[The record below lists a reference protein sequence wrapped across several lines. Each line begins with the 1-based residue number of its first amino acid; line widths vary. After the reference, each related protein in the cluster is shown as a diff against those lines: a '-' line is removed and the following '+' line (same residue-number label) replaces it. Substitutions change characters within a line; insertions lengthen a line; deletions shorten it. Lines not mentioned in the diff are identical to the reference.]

1 MAADG
6 DKMERTVSVSAT
18 GSVMAEADVAQI
30 SAGVV
35 TEADSAKDAMG
46 RNSIVMTKLIDGL
59 KAAGI
64 QPKDIQTTTL
74 NVEPRYTQP
83 KDGRAATINGYR
95 VVNQVRLTVRDV
107 KRLGEFLDQAIA
119 LGANQINHI
128 AFDIAEPEMLKD
140 EARKQAMENA
150 RRRGELYAKAAG
162 GQLGPVLRIS
172 ESVADAHPMPGGR
185 MAMRASVPIEA
196 RHAQPRGRGARD
208 LRPALSRTPCRPK
221 SFSRSLRPACCSRL
235 TPGPNMAL
243 MIANT
248 LRHGLRGGLVTLAG
262 TTTGLALLVA
272 AAAAGMTSI
281 MVFMST
287 WFDVVR
293 WTGAVYLVYLGARQL
308 WQLRGRGCPNRD

>member
-1 MAADG
+1 MSILRSIILSAGAVATMVAAAAILSAETSMAADS
-6 DKMERTVSVSAT
+6 DKMDRTVSVSAS
-18 GSVMAEADVAQI
+18 GSVTAEPDVAQV

-46 RNSIVMTKLIDGL
+46 RNSVVMTKLIDGL

-83 KDGRAATINGYR
+83 KDGRVATINGYR

-107 KRLGEFLDQAIA
+107 KRLGDVLDQAIA

-128 AFDIAEPEMLKD
+128 AFDIANPEMLKD
-140 EARKQAMENA
+140 EARKEAMENA

-172 ESVADAHPMPGGR
+172 ENMGEPHPMPGGR

-196 RHAQPRGRGARD
+196 G
-208 LRPALSRTPCRPK
+208 T
-221 SFSRSLRPACCSRL
+221 RSLEVEVHV
-235 TPGPNMAL
+235 TYAL
-243 MIANT
+243 
-248 LRHGLRGGLVTLAG
+248 R
-262 TTTGLALLVA
+262 
-272 AAAAGMTSI
+272 
-281 MVFMST
+281 
-287 WFDVVR
+287 
-293 WTGAVYLVYLGARQL
+293 
-308 WQLRGRGCPNRD
+308 

>member
-1 MAADG
+1 MSILRSTILSAGAVATMVAAAAILSAETSMAADS
-6 DKMERTVSVSAT
+6 DKMDRTVSVSASA
-18 GSVMAEADVAQI
+18 SVTAEPDIAQI
-30 SAGVV
+30 SSGVV

-46 RNSIVMTKLIDGL
+46 RNSVVMIKLIDGL

-83 KDGRAATINGYR
+83 KDGRVATINGYR

-107 KRLGEFLDQAIA
+107 KRLGDVLDQAIA

-128 AFDIAEPEMLKD
+128 AFDIANPEMLKD

-172 ESVADAHPMPGGR
+172 ENMGEPHPMPGGR

-196 RHAQPRGRGARD
+196 G
-208 LRPALSRTPCRPK
+208 T
-221 SFSRSLRPACCSRL
+221 RSLEVEVHV
-235 TPGPNMAL
+235 TYAL
-243 MIANT
+243 
-248 LRHGLRGGLVTLAG
+248 R
-262 TTTGLALLVA
+262 
-272 AAAAGMTSI
+272 
-281 MVFMST
+281 
-287 WFDVVR
+287 
-293 WTGAVYLVYLGARQL
+293 
-308 WQLRGRGCPNRD
+308 